1 MNMQLRRLRGVIGIA
16 LIWATVWASLFTI
29 LTGIL
34 QLFLPFDSDVGT
46 FRMMSIIGWVGF
58 ISGGIFGILLS
69 FNESGKAIRNLS
81 LVRVMMWGI
90 LSSAVYPLVTQRAN
104 QVFWTCTFGALVALS
119 LIALA
124 RKVERRDLM
133 QPRRLLDI
141 FLACALMPV
150 RDAVNS
156 PKEISTN

>member
-16 LIWATVWASLFTI
+16 LIWATVWAALFTV

-46 FRMMSIIGWVGF
+46 FKLMSIIGWVGL

-69 FNESGKAIRNLS
+69 LNESGKAIRNLS

-104 QVFWTCTFGALVALS
+104 QVFWTCTFGVLVALS

-124 RKVERRDLM
+124 RKAARSDLV
-133 QPRRLLDI
+133 QPKQLLDI
-141 FLACALMPV
+141 FLACALLPV
-150 RDAVNS
+150 QDAVSS